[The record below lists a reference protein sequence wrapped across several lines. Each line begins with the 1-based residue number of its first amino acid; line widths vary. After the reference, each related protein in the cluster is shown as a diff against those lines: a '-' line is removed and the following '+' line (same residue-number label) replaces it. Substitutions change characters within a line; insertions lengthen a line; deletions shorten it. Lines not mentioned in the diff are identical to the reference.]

1 LRHDSSLAT
10 PFAGEAPQRKR
21 TVSTSRSLIDAG
33 LKRALDIT
41 AAATLLLLLT
51 PVIVVLAVA
60 IKLESRGPV
69 FYRCRRVGRYGSE
82 LEMLKFRK
90 MYDGATG
97 PALASASDE
106 RFTRIG
112 SFLARTKLDEVP
124 QLWNVLRGHMSLVGP
139 RPEDPSFIA
148 LHRDDYEQ
156 ILNVRPGITGYC
168 QLAFAR
174 ESEILDSNDRQKH
187 YVERI
192 LPQKVRL
199 DCLYAAERSFTVDL
213 RILWWTAMAVVLSR
227 EVAVNRE
234 TGRLGR
240 RAPRVGVEYDGVAER
255 ASV

>member
-1 LRHDSSLAT
+1 LRHDSSFAT
-10 PFAGEAPQRKR
+10 PFAGEGRERKR
-21 TVSTSRSLIDAG
+21 TVSTSRSLIDAA

-41 AAATLLLLLT
+41 AAASLLLLLA
-51 PVIVVLAVA
+51 PVIAVLAVA

-69 FYRCRRVGRYGSE
+69 FYRCRRVGRSGSD

-97 PALASASDE
+97 PALASSSDE

-156 ILNVRPGITGYC
+156 ILSVRPGITGYC

-174 ESEILDSNDRQKH
+174 ESEILDSTNREKH

-199 DCLYAAERSFTVDL
+199 DCLYAAGRSVGVDL
-213 RILWWTAMAVVLSR
+213 RILWWTAMAVLLSR
-227 EVAVNRE
+227 DVAVNRE

-240 RAPRVGVEYDGVAER
+240 RAPRTAVAYDGVAER